1 MIIQC
6 EQCQTRFRLAD
17 EKLKPTGTKVRCS
30 KCKHVFT
37 VMPPEPEPPEEEAVD
52 FDAMNMQAVEMP
64 PSPESPKPQGEE
76 SAAQDTAPDADKALP
91 AGSEKTDSEL
101 DFSGLHEEMAAS
113 STSDEE
119 RAEDFS
125 FAGSEPEDEPAETDF
140 AGDATGEA
148 PGDTGASSRED
159 SETFDFGEFPEQ
171 EQATAESTRAESEDF
186 SFDVVDEQMASEKTP
201 PVDETTA
208 AEDFSFGDTADDG
221 EAFQF
226 DMPESD
232 PADSAEKE
240 FGMGTEAAAEFSFDE
255 EPSLD
260 EEPSFETEG
269 TDQWGEETSADED
282 SFDFNEPDFG
292 SADVESEADE
302 ETFAFGEPD
311 QDGDQ
316 TDAES
321 ARDNLQFGEID
332 LQTDDDTADGQ
343 PLETDTD
350 FTGAGLSAE
359 STIEEE
365 AEAFAQEERDL
376 PKSRRRAEDKPLA
389 APPVKRK
396 GPFSKVLL
404 LLFLLLLGLG
414 GAAGY
419 FYLQDGNLNF
429 ARIIER
435 FTGQAK
441 PAAAENKININITDT
456 GYINN
461 THAGQLLVVQGQAA
475 NNYPSARSAIT
486 VKGILLDGKGEP
498 LYQQTVFCGN
508 PLNETTLRQAPY
520 AKIEEAMNNQF
531 GDSLSNM
538 DVAPGATIP
547 FTIVFRNLPENIAN
561 INVEVVGSKPGS
573 S

>member
-52 FDAMNMQAVEMP
+52 FDAMNMQAVEKP
-64 PSPESPKPQGEE
+64 SSPESPHPPEE
-76 SAAQDTAPDADKALP
+76 EFPAQDTVPDADKALP
-91 AGSEKTDSEL
+91 AGSEKTSSEL
-101 DFSGLHEEMAAS
+101 DFSGLQEEMAAS
-113 STSDEE
+113 PTSEGE

-125 FAGSEPEDEPAETDF
+125 FAGSEPDNEPTETDF
-140 AGDATGEA
+140 GRDTTGEA
-148 PGDTGASSRED
+148 PGDTGASPEEEAER
-159 SETFDFGEFPEQ
+159 FDFGEFPEGD
-171 EQATAESTRAESEDF
+171 AAESAEAEIEDF
-186 SFDVVDEQMASEKTP
+186 SFDVDDDQRAAEKAP
-201 PVDETTA
+201 PVDEATT

-232 PADSAEKE
+232 PADSAEEE
-240 FGMGTEAAAEFSFDE
+240 FGMGTEAAEFSFDE

-260 EEPSFETEG
+260 EESSFETEE
-269 TDQWGEETSADED
+269 TDQWREETSADED
-282 SFDFNEPDFG
+282 SFDFNEPDFESVG
-292 SADVESEADE
+292 DESETDG

-311 QDGDQ
+311 LDGDQ
-316 TDAES
+316 ADAET

-332 LQTDDDTADGQ
+332 LQTDDDAGDGQ

-350 FTGAGLSAE
+350 FTGAGFSAE
-359 STIEEE
+359 SAIEEE
-365 AEAFAQEERDL
+365 AAAPARENRDR
-376 PKSRRRAEDKPLA
+376 PKSRERAEDKPLA

-419 FYLQDGNLNF
+419 FYLQDGDLNF

-441 PAAAENKININITDT
+441 PAAAEHKININITDT

-461 THAGQLLVVQGQAA
+461 IHAGQLLVVQGHAA
-475 NNYPSARSAIT
+475 NNYSSARSAIT

-538 DVAPGATIP
+538 DVAPGAIIP

-561 INVEVVGSKPGS
+561 IHVEVVGSKPGS